1 MLTRFEV
8 SGFKNL
14 RDVAVDFGSFTCI
27 AGQNGVGK
35 SNLFD
40 AIQFMS
46 HLASGTFRE
55 AIAAV
60 RPAGG
65 QRATQESVLSEAVL
79 AGRENLR
86 LAAEVLLRPGLRLP
100 TGPGESKPLA
110 DRYLRYEVEL
120 AVDTSYQG
128 ARARPIRLVSESLVS
143 CSRPFLGPVPGA
155 GGPTGHDRYIETMT
169 CSTVFDEDGEEISWD
184 DFVFLYGQGLEAA
197 SLEAGEL
204 PIAPD
209 VQDPARYMDQTV
221 LRAALNGTLPY
232 AVAEEMRSWRF
243 MALEPG
249 LIRAADDK
257 DEEPRLAG
265 SGAHLP
271 ALFASQVEEHGNQV
285 YADLRLALTD
295 LLDLRDLRVRPNGD
309 FLELWAQVGDAPDL
323 PARALSDGTL
333 RMLVL
338 GALAAASQY
347 SGAVFIEEPENGVH
361 PGLLHHLLDLLRHMS
376 EARDGAPRQV
386 IINTHSPYLVQD
398 VMEDHGDDVLCAVRW
413 RRREP
418 DGRISESVT
427 FNPLP
432 DTWRAQDWERSED
445 RPRSCAP
452 VSASRL
458 VSFLSNPLVEADE
471 DE

>member
-14 RDVAVDFGSFTCI
+14 RDVAVDFGSFTCV

-35 SNLFD
+35 SNLLD
-40 AIQFMS
+40 AVQLMS

-60 RPAGG
+60 RPAAG

-79 AGRENLR
+79 AGEENLR
-86 LAAEVLLRPGLRLP
+86 LAAEVLLRPGLRLQI
-100 TGPGESKPLA
+100 GPGESKPLN

-120 AVDTSYQG
+120 AVDTGYKG
-128 ARARPIRLVSESLVS
+128 TRARPIRLVSESLMS
-143 CSRPFLGPVPGA
+143 CSRSPREPVPSDGHP
-155 GGPTGHDRYIETMT
+155 GGQVIYIETDT
-169 CSTVFDEDGEEISWD
+169 FPGFLDEDGNEAGTED
-184 DFVFLYGQGLEAA
+184 VVLLYGQGLGAA
-197 SLEAGEL
+197 SPGDDRVILA
-204 PIAPD
+204 D
-209 VQDPARYMDQTV
+209 VRAVTKEQEQT
-221 LRAALNGTLPY
+221 ALSVAVNGTLPH

-243 MALEPG
+243 VALEPS
-249 LIRAADDK
+249 LMRATDDK

-271 ALFASQVEEHGNQV
+271 AFLTSQVEERGEQV
-285 YADLRLALTD
+285 YKDLRLALSS
-295 LLDLRDLRVRPNGD
+295 LLDLRSLRVRPNGD
-309 FLELWAQVGDAPDL
+309 FLELRAQVGEAPDL

-333 RMLVL
+333 RMLAL
-338 GALAAASQY
+338 GALANDSQY

-361 PGLLHHLLDLLRHMS
+361 PGLLHYLLALLRSMA
-376 EARDGAPRQV
+376 ETRDGVPRQV
-386 IINTHSPYLVQD
+386 VINTHSPYLVQD
-398 VMEDHGDDVLCAVRW
+398 VMEERADDLLCAVRW

-418 DGRISESVT
+418 NGRTSESVT

-432 DTWRAQDWERSED
+432 GTWRALHWERSKD
-445 RPRSCAP
+445 RPRSSAP

-458 VSFLSNPLVEADE
+458 VSFLSNSLAEADQ

>member
-14 RDVAVDFGSFTCI
+14 RDVAVDFGSFTCV

-40 AIQFMS
+40 AVQLMS

-60 RPAGG
+60 RPAAG

-79 AGRENLR
+79 AGEENLR
-86 LAAEVLLRPGLRLP
+86 LAAEVLLRPGLRLQA
-100 TGPGESKPLA
+100 GPGKSKPLN

-120 AVDTSYQG
+120 AVDTSYRG
-128 ARARPIRLVSESLVS
+128 TRARPIRLVSERLMS
-143 CSRPFLGPVPGA
+143 CNSSPHEPVLGDEYSA
-155 GGPTGHDRYIETMT
+155 SQDIYIETET
-169 CSTVFDEDGEEISWD
+169 FPSLFDEDGDAAGTED
-184 DFVFLYGQGLEAA
+184 VVLLYGQGLGEA
-197 SLEAGEL
+197 SLKADWVVL
-204 PIAPD
+204 AD
-209 VQDPARYMDQTV
+209 VCAAAKEQGQTLLSV
-221 LRAALNGTLPY
+221 AMNGTLPY

-243 MALEPG
+243 MALEPS

-265 SGAHLP
+265 SGAHLA
-271 ALFASQVEEHGNQV
+271 ALLASQVEERGEQV
-285 YADLRLALTD
+285 YQDLRLALSD
-295 LLDLRDLRVRPNGD
+295 LLDLRNLRVRPNGD
-309 FLELWAQVGDAPDL
+309 FLELRAQVGDAPVL

-338 GALAAASQY
+338 GALANDLQY

-361 PGLLHHLLDLLRHMS
+361 PGLLHYLLDLLRRIS
-376 EARDGAPRQV
+376 EPRDGVPRQV
-386 IINTHSPYLVQD
+386 VINTHSPYLVQD
-398 VMEDHGDDVLCAVRW
+398 VMEDRADDLLCAVRW

-418 DGRISESVT
+418 SGRTSESVT

-432 DTWRAQDWERSED
+432 GTWRALRWERSED
-445 RPRSCAP
+445 RPRSSAP

-458 VSFLSNPLVEADE
+458 VSFLSNSLAEADQ

>member
-14 RDVAVDFGSFTCI
+14 RDVVVDFGSFTCI

-60 RPAGG
+60 RLAEG
-65 QRATQESVLSEAVL
+65 QRATQDSVLSEAVL
-79 AGRENLR
+79 AGEENLR
-86 LAAEVLLRPGLRLP
+86 LAAEVILRPGLRLRS
-100 TGPGESKPLA
+100 GLRESEQLT

-120 AVDTSYQG
+120 AVDTSYKG
-128 ARARPIRLVSESLVS
+128 ARARPIRLASERLVS
-143 CSRPFLGPVPGA
+143 CGRTARRLVVGPMHLDDRDMYITTFRFDDCDEHETNEEDYIVLHDQGYKAALLKEGGA
-155 GGPTGHDRYIETMT
+155 
-169 CSTVFDEDGEEISWD
+169 V
-184 DFVFLYGQGLEAA
+184 V
-197 SLEAGEL
+197 
-204 PIAPD
+204 PD
-209 VQDPARYMDQTV
+209 VYTIAKEREQTV
-221 LRAALNGTLPY
+221 LSAAMNGTLPH

-271 ALFASQVEEHGNQV
+271 ALLASQVEARGERA
-285 YADLRLALTD
+285 YEDLRLALLG
-295 LLDLRDLRVRPNGD
+295 LLDLRGLEVQPNGD
-309 FLELWAQVGDAPDL
+309 FLELRAQVGDGPVL

-333 RMLVL
+333 RMLVF
-338 GALAAASQY
+338 GALATASQY

-361 PGLLHHLLDLLRHMS
+361 PGLLHHLLDLLRLM
-376 EARDGAPRQV
+376 AQDRDDVPRQV
-386 IINTHSPYLVQD
+386 VINTHSPYLVQD
-398 VMEDHGDDVLCAVRW
+398 VIEDQADDVLCAVRW
-413 RRREP
+413 RRKEA
-418 DGRISESVT
+418 DGRTSESVT

-432 DTWRAQDWERSED
+432 GTWRAQDWKLSKD
-445 RPRSCAP
+445 RPRASAP

-458 VSFLSNPLVEADE
+458 VSFLSNPLAEVDRDE
-471 DE
+471 

>member
-86 LAAEVLLRPGLRLP
+86 LAAEVLLRPGLRLS

-143 CSRPFLGPVPGA
+143 CSRSSRDSLQGA
-155 GGPTGHDRYIETMT
+155 AHSGGQDTYIQTLRFKS
-169 CSTVFDEDGEEISWD
+169 CDDNDGRGDDAEDYVVLVD
-184 DFVFLYGQGLEAA
+184 QGREAA
-197 SLEAGEL
+197 LKKDLAIV
-204 PIAPD
+204 PDAYAP
-209 VQDPARYMDQTV
+209 AKGRERTV
-221 LRAALNGTLPY
+221 LSAANGAIPY

-271 ALFASQVEEHGNQV
+271 ALLASQVEEHGNQV

-309 FLELWAQVGDAPDL
+309 FLELRAQVGDAPDL

-361 PGLLHHLLDLLRHMS
+361 PGLLHHLLDLLRRMS